1 MLHILSIVLPVFG
14 LIALGYGARRA
25 KLVLD
30 RTGDGLSDYVFTIAV
45 PALIFK
51 KPSAAP
57 WPPPGSMPTTSQ
69 PIRKWP
75 VTARSSMNSSS
86 TN

>member
-14 LIALGYGARRA
+14 LIAIGYGARRA

-30 RTGDGLSDYVFTIAV
+30 RTGDGLSDFVFTIAV

-51 KPSAAP
+51 TLTAADLP
-57 WPPPGSMPTTSQ
+57 QSQ
-69 PIRKWP
+69 PWGRLGRSDDHRQ
-75 VTARSSMNSSS
+75 ARLRPRAYG
-86 TN
+86 